1 MRPLV
6 VFPAMS
12 IEDHEALRDWWQQNG
27 GLLSR
32 CFRNGLFENLVTH
45 NLGLGRMAQLTHNG
59 LGDYLFDYV
68 DLPATE
74 ARDLI
79 KAAKVSPLSR
89 FVLTAASLRP
99 AVCGCMHS
107 GAYYARFGRP

>member
-1 MRPLV
+1 MARTVHADRSRRRPVRPLV

-32 CFRNGLFENLVTH
+32 CFRNGVFENLVRH
-45 NLGLGRMAQLTHNG
+45 NLSLGRMAQLTHNE
-59 LGDYLFDYV
+59 LGDYLFDY

-79 KAAKVSPLSR
+79 KAAKVSPPSR
-89 FVLTAASLRP
+89 FS
-99 AVCGCMHS
+99 
-107 GAYYARFGRP
+107 Y

>member
-1 MRPLV
+1 MARTVQADRSGRGPVRPLV

-45 NLGLGRMAQLTHNG
+45 NLSLGRMAQLTHNG

-68 DLPATE
+68 NMPATE
-74 ARDLI
+74 ARTLI
-79 KAAKVSPLSR
+79 KAAKVSPPSR
-89 FVLTAASLRP
+89 FS
-99 AVCGCMHS
+99 
-107 GAYYARFGRP
+107 Y